1 MVKIQIFFSP
11 PRGRPSMYIS
21 YPLWH
26 RTTTYSSSDTL
37 TLISVQRAVN
47 CLGSWNCTPQFSKIW
62 LRFILS
68 LQWTQPHKRGRLRP
82 FKLLWHHFLKSLNC
96 QATAYCLSSFG
107 LALGKSYIG
116 KDWHTDRHSL
126 HRTPITLFCSLYADT
141 SLWTSSSIWGRPK
154 PLLWGPRRTSELC
167 I

>member
-1 MVKIQIFFSP
+1 MKLVKQLRYRLFFS

-26 RTTTYSSSDTL
+26 RTITCSLSDTL

-62 LRFILS
+62 LRFILC
-68 LQWTQPHKRGRLRP
+68 LQWTQQPHERGRLRPSTTAVCP

-96 QATAYCLSSFG
+96 QATAYCFTSFG
-107 LALGKSYIG
+107 LSLGISYMG
-116 KDWHTDRHSL
+116 KDWHTV
-126 HRTPITLFCSLYADT
+126 
-141 SLWTSSSIWGRPK
+141 
-154 PLLWGPRRTSELC
+154 LLTA
-167 I
+167 